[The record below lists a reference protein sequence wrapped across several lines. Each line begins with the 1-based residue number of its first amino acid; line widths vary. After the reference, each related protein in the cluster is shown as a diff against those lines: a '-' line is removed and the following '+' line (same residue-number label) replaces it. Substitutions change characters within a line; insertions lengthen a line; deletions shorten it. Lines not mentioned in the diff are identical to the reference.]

1 MIRYTYRLVPGNH
14 AAGCS
19 LCGWE
24 AVAICTDRKS
34 GSEFWVCSEHMK
46 NKGKMRRKQL
56 HADFQK
62 SSIFSKDLHK
72 NKPTNAVL
80 KGEQ

>member
-1 MIRYTYRLVPGNH
+1 MIRNTYRLVPGKH

-19 LCGWE
+19 LCGGE
-24 AVAICTDRKS
+24 AIAIRNDRKT
-34 GSEFWVCSEHMK
+34 GCEFWVCAEHME
-46 NKGKMRRKQL
+46 KGKMQRKQL
-56 HADFQK
+56 HPDFK
-62 SSIFSKDLHK
+62 RTSIFSKDLHK